1 MQWVGKRP
9 LAAAFAAM
17 SLWLPAAANAAVT
30 QFSVISTDRPAL
42 DGRSFGAYGTAEKIT
57 ARATIAVDPND
68 PHNAVIADI
77 GLAPRNAQGLVEAT
91 AEVVI
96 LRPTGGGNG
105 TLLLELPN
113 RGRKLMPMLFD
124 DALEAPAQR
133 LEHAGDVGLG
143 FLLSQ
148 GYTLAWVGWQGDLP
162 AGPNVMRVQA
172 PVVPNVTGVSRE
184 EFVFDHTRNPVTVAL
199 TYPAATTP
207 GDAVLTVRAHTDD
220 ARQRPADLSFRF
232 TDASHIE
239 ITRPAGF
246 DAGAIYELVYTARD
260 PMVLGLGFA
269 AVRDVASFLRQ
280 ETAANPLGRPV
291 QRAYAHGISQ
301 SGRALRDFLY
311 WGFNEDEH
319 GRMVF
324 EAMNP
329 HIAGTRRSFT
339 NARFAQPG
347 RNPSSHADRLY
358 PADQFPF
365 TYAVMDDPV
374 SGRRD
379 GLLLRCRLTNTCPKI
394 FQTDSNYE
402 FFGARASLLVTDTQ
416 GNHIDLPAE
425 VRAYMTAGA
434 PHFSGP
440 DALMTK
446 VATCALPL
454 NPIHAGAPMRAL
466 LVALDGWVRDGI
478 EPPSSR
484 YPMRSDNTLVPVT
497 EPFPAIPGLPHVG
510 IYNPAYLVDYSTT
523 PPAVMGWY
531 PVFLP
536 RVDGDG
542 MTVAGVHIPAIEA
555 PRATY
560 LGWNPR
566 AEGFAAGALCT
577 NMGSTVP
584 FATTRAERDAAHDP
598 RPSLEERYA
607 TQAAYVAVVRAST
620 ERLMAERLM
629 LPADADASIRA
640 AEADTLAKL
649 RR

>member
-1 MQWVGKRP
+1 MKWIRMRRP
-9 LAAAFAAM
+9 AAAFAAM
-17 SLWLPAAANAAVT
+17 CFCFPASAEVT
-30 QFSVISTDRPAL
+30 QFSVIATDRPAL
-42 DGRSFGAYGTAEKIT
+42 DGRSFGTYGTAEKIT

-68 PHNAVIADI
+68 PHDAVIADV
-77 GLAPRNAQGLVEAT
+77 GLAPRNAQGRVEAT

-113 RGRKLMPMLFD
+113 RGRKLMTMLFD
-124 DALEAPAQR
+124 DAAEAAAQR
-133 LEHAGDVGLG
+133 LEHAGDAGLG
-143 FLLSQ
+143 FLLDQ

-162 AGPNVMRVQA
+162 AGPDVMRVQV
-172 PVVPNVTGVSRE
+172 PTIPNVTGVSRE
-184 EFVFDHTRNPVTVAL
+184 EFVFDHNRSPVTAPL
-199 TYPAATTP
+199 TYPAAAMP
-207 GDAVLTVRAHTDD
+207 GDALLTVRAHTEDE
-220 ARQRPADLSFRF
+220 RQRPSDLSFRF
-232 TDASHIE
+232 TDERRIE

-269 AVRDVASFLRQ
+269 AVRDVAAFLRQ
-280 ETAANPLGRPV
+280 GTADNPLGRPV
-291 QRAYAHGISQ
+291 QRAYAHGVSQ

-311 WGFNEDEH
+311 WGFNEDER
-319 GRMVF
+319 GRLVF

-347 RNPSSHADRLY
+347 RNPASHTDRLY

-402 FFGARASLLVTDTQ
+402 FFGARASLLVTDTH
-416 GNHIDLPAE
+416 GDHIDLPAD

-434 PHFSGP
+434 PHFSDP
-440 DALMTK
+440 DAVVTQTP
-446 VATCALPL
+446 VCALPV
-454 NPIHAGAPMRAL
+454 NPIHAGAPLRAL
-466 LVALDGWVRDGI
+466 LVALNGWVRDGI
-478 EPPSSR
+478 MPPSSR
-484 YPMRSDNTLVPVT
+484 YPMRSDNTLVAAT
-497 EPFPAIPGLPHVG
+497 DPFPAIPGLAYAG
-510 IYNPAYLVDYSTT
+510 IHNPAYLVNYRTM
-523 PPAVMGWY
+523 PPSVIGRY

-542 MTVAGVHIPAIEA
+542 TTVAGIHIPAIEA
-555 PRATY
+555 PRASYT
-560 LGWNPR
+560 GWNPR
-566 AEGFAAGALCT
+566 AESFASGALCT
-577 NMGSTVP
+577 NMGSVAP
-584 FATTRAERDAAHDP
+584 FAATRAEREAAHDP
-598 RPSLEERYA
+598 RPSLEERYP
-607 TQAAYVAVVRAST
+607 TPAAYVAAVRAST
-620 ERLMAERLM
+620 KRLLAERLM
-629 LPADADASIRA
+629 LPADAEATVKA

-649 RR
+649 HR

>member
-1 MQWVGKRP
+1 MKWIGTRP
-9 LAAAFAAM
+9 LAAAFAVIC
-17 SLWLPAAANAAVT
+17 LCIPAIADAEVT
-30 QFSVISTDRPAL
+30 QFSITSRDRPAL
-42 DGRSFGAYGTAEKIT
+42 GGRSFGPYGTTEKIT

-68 PHNAVIADI
+68 PHDAVIADI
-77 GLAPRNAQGLVEAT
+77 GLAPRNPQGRVEAT
-91 AEVVI
+91 ADVVI
-96 LRPTGGGNG
+96 LRPTEGGNG
-105 TLLLELPN
+105 TLLLEMPN

-124 DALEAPAQR
+124 DVLEAPAQR
-133 LEHAGDVGLG
+133 LEHADDAGVG

-162 AGPNVMRVQA
+162 AGPNVMRVHT
-172 PVVPNVTGVSRE
+172 PTLPNVTGVSRE
-184 EFVFDHTRNPVTVAL
+184 EFVFDHTRNPVTAPL
-199 TYPAATTP
+199 TYPAAAMP

-220 ARQRPADLSFRF
+220 ARERPAGLSFRF
-232 TDASHIE
+232 TDAGHIE

-269 AVRDVASFLRQ
+269 AVRDVAAFLRH
-280 ETAANPLGRPV
+280 EAPDHPLGRPV

-319 GRMVF
+319 GRVVF

-347 RNPSSHADRLY
+347 RNPASHTDRLY

-365 TYAVMDDPV
+365 SYAVMDDPV

-379 GLLLRCRLTNTCPKI
+379 GLLLRCRLTNTCPRI

-402 FFGARASLLVTDTQ
+402 FFGARASLLVTDTR
-416 GNHIDLPAE
+416 GNHIDLPAD

-434 PHFSGP
+434 PHFSDF
-440 DALMTK
+440 DAVVTK
-446 VATCALPL
+446 AAACALPL
-454 NPIHAGAPMRAL
+454 NPIHAGAPLRAL
-466 LVALDGWVRDGI
+466 LVALDAWVRDGA

-484 YPMRSDNTLVPVT
+484 YPMRSDNTLVT
-497 EPFPAIPGLPHVG
+497 AIAPFPTIPGLPYSG
-510 IYNPAYLVDYSTT
+510 LYNPAYLVDYSAM
-523 PPAVMGWY
+523 PPAVTAKY
-531 PVFLP
+531 PMFLP

-542 MTVAGVHIPAIEA
+542 LTVAGIHIPAIDA
-555 PRATY
+555 PRASY
-560 LGWNPR
+560 VGWNPR
-566 AEGFAAGALCT
+566 AEGFATGALCT

-584 FATTRAERDAAHDP
+584 FAATRAEREVAHDP
-598 RPSLEERYA
+598 RPSLEERYR
-607 TQAAYVAVVRAST
+607 TQAAYVAAVRGST

-629 LPADADASIRA
+629 LPADAAASIKA

-649 RR
+649 HR